1 MRVATNWLRRAHRRE
16 EGNFLI
22 LSVFCILLLAL
33 IFVFIQDALRKS
45 NYEEALQKLTDD
57 AALYAAAY
65 VPSVSVGSYIQSTG
79 ELRPW
84 MQEQN
89 YAVGYHILS
98 AANATYIDQYAT
110 AAVRDFVNKN
120 ALNNQASNFFGGEL
134 EVTRVSPKF
143 VARQEG
149 DKRVI
154 EYYVDVEMTT
164 RWGSSVMS
172 RSENLVSNAI
182 AKAVIEY
189 RSQYTLSESDY
200 ENPDPIEMFAKGVYA
215 RQQVEF
221 NNAGDVLIIGDVH
234 SDEADIKLNNNDSF
248 QLYGDLEGSTG
259 ISRDGDE
266 VITGTE
272 RTGADVPRI
281 GAAMPPF
288 PTGVDDPNYPHPI
301 VIVDNDY
308 HLTGTFPPAGLLDSE
323 GNQAVN
329 GTLYVRGGDL
339 HLNNSG
345 VDPNITGNWCF
356 VTDGGLHFNNLSLNV
371 VGDTSNDVFFMVGE
385 ELHLNNIQG
394 PITIWGGIYCAGGI
408 HINNT
413 NKSDY
418 PMTIYGGIYA
428 GDDIKFNNNQTGVI
442 IISEPMP
449 DAMPKPW
456 ITYPV
461 TSSSP
466 PIYSSPRVFL
476 IH

>member
-1 MRVATNWLRRAHRRE
+1 MNAFHRWLRRAHRRE
-16 EGNFLI
+16 EGNFI
-22 LSVFCILLLAL
+22 IIGVFCL
-33 IFVFIQDALRKS
+33 IFIAMLFVFIQDAVRKS
-45 NYEEALQKLTDD
+45 SYEEALQKLTDD

-65 VPSVSVGSYIQSTG
+65 VPSVSVASYIQSTG
-79 ELRPW
+79 QLRPW

-98 AANATYIDQYAT
+98 SANATYIDRFASE
-110 AAVRDFVNKN
+110 AVRDYVRKN
-120 ALNNQASNFFGGEL
+120 ALNNRASNFFGGNL

-143 VARQEG
+143 VAHQDG
-149 DKRVI
+149 DKRII
-154 EYYVDVEMTT
+154 EYYVDVELTT

-172 RSENLVSNAI
+172 RSENVTATAI

-189 RSQYTLSESDY
+189 VSEYTKSEPDY
-200 ENPDPIEMFAKGVYA
+200 DNPDPIEMFAKGVYA

-221 NNAGDVLIIGDVH
+221 TNAGDVTIVGDVH
-234 SDEADIKLNNNDSF
+234 SDEADIKLNNNGTF
-248 QLYGDLEGSTG
+248 HINGDLEGSTG

-272 RTGADVPRI
+272 RTGADVPQI
-281 GAAMPPF
+281 GASMPPF
-288 PTGVDDPNYPHPI
+288 PTGVADPNYPQPI
-301 VIVDNDY
+301 IIVDGDY
-308 HLTGTFPPAGLLDSE
+308 QLDAE
-323 GNQAVN
+323 GNQAVA
-329 GTLYVRGGDL
+329 GTLYVRSGDL
-339 HLNNSG
+339 HINNSG

-356 VTDGGLHFNNLSLNV
+356 VTDGGLHFNNLTLNV
-371 VGDTSNDVFFMVGE
+371 VGDTSNDVFFMVGG

-394 PITIWGGIYCAGGI
+394 PLTIWGGIYCAGGI

-428 GDDIKFNNNQTGVI
+428 GDDIKFNNNQSGVI

-456 ITYPV
+456 IIYPA

-466 PIYSSPRVFL
+466 PLYSSPRVSL